1 MKAFILLACAAITS
15 FAAGPIREEQ
25 TIEVQG
31 VREVWRLEWKSP
43 PKPECVGAGDW
54 YNCPCNGF
62 AFGETGTLDLVRL
75 RQGREVDRMPL
86 NPLFKAFGEP
96 GRMIVPRFPVGEKDM
111 DNPDAPDLPAIV
123 ARRPPVKL
131 MQFADYDHDGA
142 ATEFYLQTET
152 GPCGHRWGMLVGVS
166 KSNPRL
172 HAFGSALD
180 PDNPLSLEKREWDA
194 LLKARG
200 PVHVEDWLC
209 GDHGKGRQT
218 ELQLQATP
226 RGIEVIREDYACPRI
241 ENARPLKRQPQ

>member
-1 MKAFILLACAAITS
+1 VKTFILLACAAIAS
-15 FAAGPIREEQ
+15 LAAGPIREEQ

-43 PKPECVGAGDW
+43 PKPECVDAGDW

-62 AFGETGTLDLVRL
+62 AFGETGVLDLVRL
-75 RQGREVDRMPL
+75 RQGREVDRLPL
-86 NPLFKAFGEP
+86 NPLFKAFDQP
-96 GRMIVPRFPVGEKDM
+96 GHLIVPRFPVGEKDM
-111 DNPDAPDLPAIV
+111 DNWDVPDLQAIV

-142 ATEFYLQTET
+142 ATEFYLQTES
-152 GPCGHRWGMLVGVS
+152 GPCGHRWGPVVGLS

-172 HAFGSALD
+172 HAFGSALH

-194 LLKARG
+194 LLRTRG
-200 PVHVEDWLC
+200 PVHLEDWLC

-241 ENARPLKRQPQ
+241 ENARPLKRQTQ